1 MITIGERIKELRK
14 ERKISQA
21 ELAKNI
27 NVSPGNVGDW
37 ERGKA
42 KPGADALI
50 SLMEYFSVS
59 ADWLLTGKGS
69 TQNKVHNE
77 ATAEDTG
84 STRKTID
91 SDVSM
96 LTEEER
102 SLVLSFRHF
111 DELDKELVKNT
122 VDSLLKRLEKSSM
135 LGSYIQGEEDVAT
148 KELGE
153 YIIKKQA

>member
-1 MITIGERIKELRK
+1 MMTIGERIKELRK

-42 KPGADALI
+42 KPGADALV
-50 SLMEYFSVS
+50 SLMEYFAVS
-59 ADWLLTGKGS
+59 ADWLLAGKDNAE
-69 TQNKVHNE
+69 NKSHKEITVE
-77 ATAEDTG
+77 ESS
-84 STRKTID
+84 STRKNID
-91 SDVSM
+91 SDVSI

-122 VDSLLKRLEKSSM
+122 VDSLLKRLEKSSI

-148 KELGE
+148 KEFGE